1 MNKNVV
7 LYASVHHHTTQR
19 VAMQL
24 AKDLQAD
31 IHDVLKDPSISI
43 ASYDTISL
51 ASGIY
56 YGNLHEKIHDH
67 IMKQEWK
74 GKKVIIFYTCGFHY
88 KNYAR
93 SAERILQERGAVYAG
108 AVWCRGWDTF
118 GPFKIIKGIARK
130 HPSVSDYERV
140 KNKIVKLMKR

>member
-7 LYASVHHHTTQR
+7 LYASVHHHNTQR

-43 ASYDTISL
+43 ASYDTIIL

-56 YGNLHEKIHDH
+56 YGGLHEKIHDH

-74 GKKVIIFYTCGFHY
+74 GKKVIIFIPAAF
-88 KNYAR
+88 
-93 SAERILQERGAVYAG
+93 
-108 AVWCRGWDTF
+108 
-118 GPFKIIKGIARK
+118 IIKITHDLPSGSCRNAVQCMPGQSGAEDGIL
-130 HPSVSDYERV
+130 SDRSKSSRALHGNILLYLIT
-140 KNKIVKLMKR
+140 NGSKIRSSS